1 MFSISNSY
9 LKFLLKST
17 NQHGVHSPFVF
28 DFVTKGLY
36 QKINKTI
43 NFDKYSELKSL
54 TKKQRKILSKI
65 LIYFKINKIS
75 FDISSFIE
83 KSENYKILYIKNS
96 TYLKNIDLKNL
107 TSKHI
112 ILVDGIYQT
121 KKTEQEWQ
129 NIIKKNDLTV
139 SINLFY
145 WGLIFIRKEQAK
157 EDFRIRV

>member
-36 QKINKTI
+36 QKKNKTI

-54 TKKQRKILSKI
+54 SKKQRKILSNI

-75 FDISSFIE
+75 FDISSFTE
-83 KSENYKILYIKNS
+83 KSRNYKILYINN
-96 TYLKNIDLKNL
+96 LRLFKNIDFTNL